1 MHITQKLPATMQ
13 HVLHTLRKRSP
24 IVTNAHSLIFSL
36 SLESLHPTRAD
47 VFAEFD
53 LLLAIKIPPEDG
65 ITFVDGSDGF
75 PAFGVASN
83 ADIKSP
89 YRTILPE
96 KLTEFTII
104 ATVRPG
110 TRSGGY
116 IFSVVNPLDTI
127 VQLGLL
133 LEPISATDQWNI
145 TLIYTDAATQRSNQ
159 PLASFQIPYTK
170 SWIKLIFKVLNNQVV
185 FYNNCVE
192 TETVTVKKE
201 PRMLIFDAA
210 STLYIAQAGS
220 IMRRNFEVSV
230 KHYIYLLVY
239 FMVCRMERLSLAWGR
254 KLVKLSIMFN

>member
-1 MHITQKLPATMQ
+1 MLTSL
-13 HVLHTLRKRSP
+13 LRKLHCITLEQISHIP
-24 IVTNAHSLIFSL
+24 HSNL
-36 SLESLHPTRAD
+36 SSRLFHLLFPD

-75 PAFGVASN
+75 PAFGVAPH

-89 YRTILPE
+89 YRTVLPE

-110 TRSGGY
+110 SRSGGY
-116 IFSVVNPLDTI
+116 VFSVVNPLDTV

-133 LEPISATDQWNI
+133 LEPILATDQWNI
-145 TLIYTDAATQRSNQ
+145 TLIYTDANVERVSQ
-159 PLASFQIPYTK
+159 PLVSFQIPYTK

-192 TETVTVKKE
+192 TETVVVKKE
-201 PRMLIFDAA
+201 PRSLTFDGA
-210 STLYIAQAGS
+210 STLYIAQAGP
-220 IMRRNFEVSV
+220 ILKRNFEVSA
-230 KHYIYLLVY
+230 IFLD
-239 FMVCRMERLSLAWGR
+239 SITSWR
-254 KLVKLSIMFN
+254 KRSNQTNRKKTS

>member
-1 MHITQKLPATMQ
+1 MQ
-13 HVLHTLRKRSP
+13 HTLHIHHKTLTDLHKRSFS
-24 IVTNAHSLIFSL
+24 HLILTL
-36 SLESLHPTRAD
+36 SLPKSLHPTRAD

-133 LEPISATDQWNI
+133 LEPIGATDQWNI

-220 IMRRNFEVSV
+220 IMRRNFEVSGKIWLFV
-230 KHYIYLLVY
+230 LGYL
-239 FMVCRMERLSLAWGR
+239 MVCRL
-254 KLVKLSIMFN
+254 

>member
-1 MHITQKLPATMQ
+1 MTNRFQSVINLNF
-13 HVLHTLRKRSP
+13 VSP
-24 IVTNAHSLIFSL
+24 FSL
-36 SLESLHPTRAD
+36 SSFPD

-53 LLLAIKIPPEDG
+53 LLLAIKIPPEEG

-75 PAFGVASN
+75 PAFGVAPH

-110 TRSGGY
+110 SRSGGY
-116 IFSVVNPLDTI
+116 VFSVVNPLDTV

-133 LEPISATDQWNI
+133 LEPILATDQWNI
-145 TLIYTDAATQRSNQ
+145 TLIYTDANVERVSQ
-159 PLASFQIPYTK
+159 PLVSFQIPYTK

-192 TETVTVKKE
+192 TETVVVKKE
-201 PRMLIFDAA
+201 PRSLTFDGA
-210 STLYIAQAGS
+210 STLYIAQAGP
-220 IMRRNFEVSV
+220 ILKRNFEVSTHENFDSERTF
-230 KHYIYLLVY
+230 KPNTPKEMKLLKTVIKGIH
-239 FMVCRMERLSLAWGR
+239 VSHLG
-254 KLVKLSIMFN
+254 